1 MSTQTIP
8 RGTPF
13 LTDEQMA
20 QIRRDADAAWE
31 TSEQPVPTAPMIGGE
46 SLTSAEPASFA
57 KPIAIFEMLSG
68 TPKDQTP
75 SAECRHGTQ
84 PLPDDWFERFLAA
97 CGWMAHDL
105 AASLRDANRRE
116 SCAKVRQVNNEL
128 ACKALTEAATIADVH
143 CRFLELA
150 SSQRRANG
158 EPQKSEAGSA
168 VGV

>member
-1 MSTQTIP
+1 MSTHTIP
-8 RGTPF
+8 RGSPF

-31 TSEQPVPTAPMIGGE
+31 TSEQPVPTAPMVGVE
-46 SLTSAEPASFA
+46 SCTSAEPATPLV
-57 KPIAIFEMLSG
+57 PIAVFEML
-68 TPKDQTP
+68 PDAPLDQMP
-75 SAECRHGTQ
+75 LADRRQGTQ
-84 PLPDDWFERFLAA
+84 PLSHDWFERFLSA

-116 SCAKVRQVNNEL
+116 SCAKVRQINNEL

-143 CRFLELA
+143 CRLLELA
-150 SSQRRANG
+150 SSQRRASR
-158 EPQKSEAGSA
+158 EPQTSETGST

>member
-8 RGTPF
+8 RGAPF

-20 QIRRDADAAWE
+20 QIRRDADAAWQ
-31 TSEQPVPTAPMIGGE
+31 TSEHPVPTAPTVGGE
-46 SLTSAEPASFA
+46 SRTSAEPSKF
-57 KPIAIFEMLSG
+57 PPVIAVFEMNSDAPL
-68 TPKDQTP
+68 DQMP
-75 SAECRHGTQ
+75 PADHRPDTQ
-84 PLPDDWFERFLAA
+84 PLPGDWFERFLSA

-143 CRFLELA
+143 CRLLELA
-150 SSQRRANG
+150 SSHRRASRD
-158 EPQKSEAGSA
+158 PQTSETGST

>member
-31 TSEQPVPTAPMIGGE
+31 TSERPVSTSPMIDGE
-46 SLTSAEPASFA
+46 LRAPAEPAKFS
-57 KPIAIFEMLSG
+57 PVIAVFEMNPDAPL
-68 TPKDQTP
+68 DQLP
-75 SAECRHGTQ
+75 PDDLRQGTQ
-84 PLPDDWFERFLAA
+84 PLPDNWFERFLSA

-128 ACKALTEAATIADVH
+128 ACKALVEAATIADVH

-150 SSQRRANG
+150 SAQRRASR
-158 EPQKSEAGSA
+158 EPHKSEAGSA

>member
-1 MSTQTIP
+1 MTTHTIP
-8 RGTPF
+8 RGAPF

-31 TSEQPVPTAPMIGGE
+31 TSEQAVPTAPRVGDE
-46 SLTSAEPASFA
+46 SCTSAEPPTPPV
-57 KPIAIFEMLSG
+57 PIAVFEMLPDVPLDQM
-68 TPKDQTP
+68 TPADR
-75 SAECRHGTQ
+75 RHGTQ
-84 PLPDDWFERFLAA
+84 ALPHDWFVRFLSA

-128 ACKALTEAATIADVH
+128 ACKALAEAAAIADVH

-150 SSQRRANG
+150 SVQRRVSR
-158 EPQKSEAGSA
+158 EPQTSEAGST

>member
-1 MSTQTIP
+1 MSTHTIP
-8 RGTPF
+8 RGSPF
-13 LTDEQMA
+13 LTDDQMA
-20 QIRRDADAAWE
+20 QTRRDADAAWE
-31 TSEQPVPTAPMIGGE
+31 TSEQAVPTAPMVGRE
-46 SLTSAEPASFA
+46 SRTSAEPASFA
-57 KPIAIFEMLSG
+57 TPIAVFEMLPG
-68 TPKDQTP
+68 APKDQTP

-116 SCAKVRQVNNEL
+116 SCGKVRQVNNEL

-150 SSQRRANG
+150 SSQRRASR
-158 EPQKSEAGSA
+158 EPQTSETGSA
-168 VGV
+168 VGD

>member
-13 LTDEQMA
+13 LTDEEMA

-31 TSEQPVPTAPMIGGE
+31 TSEQPVPTAPMVGGD
-46 SLTSAEPASFA
+46 SRTSAEPAKFS
-57 KPIAIFEMLSG
+57 PVIAVFEMKPDAPL
-68 TPKDQTP
+68 DQLP
-75 SAECRHGTQ
+75 PDDLRQGTQ
-84 PLPDDWFERFLAA
+84 PLPDNWFERFLSA

-128 ACKALTEAATIADVH
+128 ACKALVEAATIADVH

-150 SSQRRANG
+150 SAQRRASR